1 MDKILSLEIF
11 GKVIFFFFFEAWLK
25 LCKEQKREWILA
37 HTNQKNKAL
46 IAEFINNPSIS
57 KDCKCSDCG
66 KTKKDVT
73 ITSGI
78 PEKATTTTKSIDFTK
93 LSGGN
98 RTKRQAKPK
107 K

>member
-1 MDKILSLEIF
+1 MEIF
-11 GKVIFFFFFEAWLK
+11 GKHIFGSCAENWLK
-25 LCKEQKREWILA
+25 LCKDKKRDWILA

-46 IAEFINNPSIS
+46 IAEFINNPAIS

-66 KTKKDVT
+66 KHKEDAT

-78 PEKATTTTKSIDFTK
+78 PKTTTTTPKSIDVTK
-93 LSGGN
+93 SSGGN

>member
-11 GKVIFFFFFEAWLK
+11 GLTLFERDAIDWLSW
-25 LCKEQKREWILA
+25 CKDKKRDWILT
-37 HTNQKNKAL
+37 HTNQKDESL
-46 IAEFINNPSIS
+46 IDEFINNPAIS

-66 KTKKDVT
+66 KHKEENES
-73 ITSGI
+73 SGI
-78 PEKATTTTKSIDFTK
+78 PEKVTTTPKSIDVTK
-93 LSGGN
+93 SSGGN

>member
-11 GKVIFFFFFEAWLK
+11 GLTLFESDAEAWLK

-37 HTNQKNKAL
+37 HTNKKNKAL
-46 IAEFINNPSIS
+46 IAEFINNPAIS

-66 KTKKDVT
+66 KHKEENES
-73 ITSGI
+73 SGI
-78 PEKATTTTKSIDFTK
+78 PEKVTTTPKSIDNTK
-93 LSGGN
+93 SSGGN